1 MEITKHQPGMF
12 SWADMPVLDID
23 KAKAF
28 YTRLLNV
35 ETASTPMGPGMAY
48 VVLHKAGKSCCALY
62 PVTEE
67 QLQQRGGRSWWLSY
81 FTVEDAD
88 ASAAR
93 AKELGGVVFAGP
105 FDVFDAGRLAII
117 QDPEGAIF
125 AVWQPKRGIGAE
137 VFGEPGALAWNE
149 LYTND
154 VAAATAFYGGLFG
167 WQANAAVG
175 GDGAPYNVFTLD
187 GQPACG
193 MMAIRPEWGTVPPN
207 WSIYLAVEDLEASLE
222 LVKEMGGAVL
232 FPPMAVENVG
242 RFSMVQDPMGA
253 YLSVMQ
259 VAPGIA

>member
-1 MEITKHQPGMF
+1 MEITKHTPGMF

-23 KAKAF
+23 KAQAF

-35 ETASTPMGPGMAY
+35 DASSTPVGPGMVY
-48 VVLHKAGKSCCALY
+48 VMLSKAGKACCALY

-67 QLQQRGGRSWWLSY
+67 QLQQRGGHSWWLSY

-88 ASAAR
+88 ATAER
-93 AKELGGVVFAGP
+93 VKGLGGTVAAGP

-117 QDPEGAIF
+117 QDPERAMF
-125 AVWQPKRGIGAE
+125 AVWQPKQGIGAE

-167 WQANAAVG
+167 WEASAATG
-175 GDGAPYNVFTLD
+175 GDGGEYTVFSLG

-193 MMAIRPEWGTVPPN
+193 MMAIRQEWGPVPPN
-207 WSIYLAVEDLEASLE
+207 WSIYLAVEDLERSLE
-222 LVKEMGGAVL
+222 YVKESGGKVL
-232 FPPMAVENVG
+232 FAPMEVQGVG
-242 RFSMVQDPMGA
+242 RFSMIQDPMGA

-259 VAPGIA
+259 IAARA